1 MKPGGLFALVEMEG
15 TTNAYKDKEK
25 RGVLAA
31 YTYSVGLYARKPEE
45 DPNAGKF
52 EQTFAWN
59 VFLSRRLEK
68 SA

>member
-1 MKPGGLFALVEMEG
+1 VLKPGGLFALVEMEG

-31 YTYSVGLYARKPEE
+31 YTYSVGLYVRKPEE

-52 EQTFAWN
+52 EQTFA
-59 VFLSRRLEK
+59 
-68 SA
+68 